1 MCWLFFGRINWGFYW
16 WFHDN
21 WILVL
26 INNLL
31 ILGCLVVFF
40 LFKKIFNC
48 LRRET
53 DIFLNRSDVINGDKN
68 KDIENLLIIF
78 KNTLLILNI
87 FIKYAKEAKQNK
99 INIEDWIITI
109 YKRLFLIY
117 CISSVIILNKV
128 TLV

>member
-1 MCWLFFGRINWGFYW
+1 M
-16 WFHDN
+16 
-21 WILVL
+21 
-26 INNLL
+26 
-31 ILGCLVVFF
+31 FF

-99 INIEDWIITI
+99 INIED
-109 YKRLFLIY
+109 
-117 CISSVIILNKV
+117 
-128 TLV
+128 